1 MTNKSKQ
8 NKKPSRQIADNRK
21 ARFDYQIEQTFEAG
35 LVLEGWEVKSLR
47 EGHAQ
52 LKESY
57 IVVKHGE
64 AWLIGAHFSP
74 FKNASTHKVCDP
86 VRTRKL
92 LLSRK
97 ELNKLQASVSRE
109 GYTVVALNLH
119 FTRGRVKLDIALAK
133 GKKAHDKRASIK
145 ERDWNR
151 QKAQVLN
158 QKRDY

>member
-1 MTNKSKQ
+1 MANNSKQ
-8 NKKPSRQIADNRK
+8 NKKPAPRQIADNRK

-57 IVVKHGE
+57 VVLKHGE
-64 AWLIGAHFSP
+64 AWLIGAHITP
-74 FKNASTHKVCDP
+74 FKNASTHKTCDP

-109 GYTVVALNLH
+109 GYTVVPLNLH
-119 FTRGRVKLDIALAK
+119 FTRGRVKLDVALAK

-145 ERDWNR
+145 ERDWSR
-151 QKAQVLN
+151 QKAKIL
-158 QKRDY
+158 KHS

>member
-21 ARFDYQIEQTFEAG
+21 ARFDFKIEQAFEAG

-57 IVVKHGE
+57 VIIKHGE
-64 AWLIGAHFSP
+64 AWLIGLHITP
-74 FKNASTHKVCDP
+74 FKNVSTHKVCDP

-109 GYTVVALNLH
+109 GYTVVPLNLH
-119 FTRGRVKLDIALAK
+119 FTRGRIKLDVALAK
-133 GKKAHDKRASIK
+133 GKKEHDKRASIK
-145 ERDWNR
+145 DRDWNR
-151 QKAQVLN
+151 QKAQILN
-158 QKRDY
+158 PKRQ